1 MVNGSYVSPAIQG
14 PCQIDQGYIPCRI
27 FKNIS
32 YGHMWYTN
40 SPTVNNIFSDE
51 LVFNRNT
58 RDLFYKCME
67 FKENTH
73 HIERLRYLMNEVKQK
88 HTYINRV
95 NQIIEFLPI

>member
-1 MVNGSYVSPAIQG
+1 
-14 PCQIDQGYIPCRI
+14 
-27 FKNIS
+27 
-32 YGHMWYTN
+32 
-40 SPTVNNIFSDE
+40 
-51 LVFNRNT
+51 
-58 RDLFYKCME
+58 ME